1 MEHKL
6 TPYHPVD
13 QVAQGTAL
21 ILAPHPDDEVF
32 GCGGTIMRHVMQGD
46 PVKVIIVTDGSHG
59 VKGADKAAY
68 VLQRQDESRA
78 AAAVMGCPIPD
89 FWGLPDRGIEYGE
102 KWVIQVI
109 DAISRHRAEVV
120 YAPSI
125 FEMHPDH
132 RALAM
137 IAIEAVR
144 RIGDPVQ
151 LAMYEIGVPLRPN
164 RLLDITYLRNRKR
177 EAMACFSSQLQRQ
190 NYIDHIEALNRFRT
204 YTLPAGVQAAEAYY
218 LVSASELAH
227 DPLGVYASEARRCWQ
242 LDIPFDMPAQPLVS
256 VIVRSTDQP
265 SLDDVLAC
273 LALQTYPR
281 LEVIIVDTIGDHHRS
296 VSPWCGRFPLRLV
309 ATGHQ
314 LTRSQ
319 AANLGIEAAHG
330 HYLAFLDE
338 NHLIDASHLVSL
350 VGLLETNSDVAV
362 AHADVDTIRLVNGG
376 IESVAINQPYYPFR
390 LIYQNYLPTHSVV
403 FKRALIEKGCRFDE
417 SLDVAEDWD
426 FWMQI
431 ALHTEF
437 ICSGKTTSSCQGMD
451 DSVMAGWHPASS
463 IQTIPRTKFYAKWL
477 RHWKPEQIEQIFRE
491 QRQQHHALLIQMQL
505 IEQELNN
512 CQTSLESVEKQ
523 NALLQLELIKQRE
536 KLQAF
541 KNHIYQSTSWRLTTP
556 IRWLKRNIFFY
567 KRNG

>member
-13 QVAQGTAL
+13 QVAQGAAL

-32 GCGGTIMRHVMQGD
+32 GCGGTIMQHVMQGD
-46 PVKVIIVTDGSHG
+46 PVNVIIITDGGHG

-109 DAISRHRAEVV
+109 DAISRHRAEVI

-144 RIGDPVQ
+144 RLGDPIQ
-151 LAMYEIGVPLRPN
+151 LVMYEIGVPLRPN
-164 RLLDITYLRNRKR
+164 RLLDITHLRSRKR
-177 EAMACFSSQLQRQ
+177 QAMACFSSQLQRQ

-204 YTLPAGVQAAEAYY
+204 YTLPADVQAAEAYY

-227 DPLGVYASEARRCWQ
+227 DPLGVYASEARRCWR
-242 LDIPFDMPAQPLVS
+242 LDIPLDLPDQPLVS
-256 VIVRSTDQP
+256 VVVRSTDQP

-273 LALQTYPR
+273 LALQTYPKV
-281 LEVIIVDTIGDHHRS
+281 EVIVVNTSGDDHRP

-309 ATGHQ
+309 ATGNQ

-319 AANLGIEAAHG
+319 ATNLCIDAAHG
-330 HYLAFLDE
+330 RYLAVLDE
-338 NHLIDASHLVSL
+338 NHLIDASHLASL
-350 VGLLETNSDVAV
+350 VGLLEANSDVAV
-362 AHADVDTIRLVNGG
+362 AHADADTKAV
-376 IESVAINQPYYPFR
+376 EFVEINRPYYPSG
-390 LIYQNYLPTHSVV
+390 LIYQNYLSIHSVV
-403 FKRALIEKGCRFDE
+403 FRRALIEKGCRFDE
-417 SLDVAEDWD
+417 SIDVAEDWD
-426 FWMQI
+426 FWMQS

-437 ICSGKTTSSCQGMD
+437 ICSGKTTSGCQVMD
-451 DSVMAGWHPASS
+451 DSVMPDRPHSSS
-463 IQTIPRTKFYAKWL
+463 IQTMPQTKFYAKWL
-477 RHWKPEQIEQIFRE
+477 THWKPDQIERILTE
-491 QRQQHHALLIQMQL
+491 QCQQHHAFLNKMQL

-512 CQTSLESVEKQ
+512 YQTSLQSVEKQ
-523 NALLQLELIKQRE
+523 NALLQLELIKQHE
-536 KLQAF
+536 QSQAF

-556 IRWLKRNIFFY
+556 IRWLKRKMFLFQK
-567 KRNG
+567 KRL